1 MGKRPVSVRSVS
13 SRKVETDGKWGL
25 QVMDSAKE
33 GLAQGSN
40 QGPPHLG
47 YPDSLSLFPQDVKM
61 S

>member
-1 MGKRPVSVRSVS
+1 MGKRPVSMRSVS

-40 QGPPHLG
+40 RGPPHLG
-47 YPDSLSLFPQDVKM
+47 YPDSLSLCPQDVKM

>member
-1 MGKRPVSVRSVS
+1 MRSVS

-47 YPDSLSLFPQDVKM
+47 YPDSLSLCPQDVKM